1 MNVLAHSTTQV
12 PVTTVQCHA
21 ANLVD
26 LPDGALGC
34 GWFGGTQE
42 GLPDISV
49 WFARQ
54 ENDGSWST
62 PVRVSDDAG
71 KSEQNPVPYM
81 APTGELHLFYTAQ
94 RLGSQDTAEIR
105 SAVSSDGGRTWT
117 RGKVGM
123 SNPHGHGMFV
133 RQPPVQLDSGALV
146 VPVFC
151 CPTPEHGPWVGDD
164 DYSAVMV
171 SQNGGQDWQFH
182 AVPDSTGCVHMNIL
196 QLPDGSFTALYR
208 RRQADFIFRSV
219 SADAIEWSSPEP
231 TALPNNNSSIQA
243 TVLADGR
250 ILLAYNHSSR
260 LDATDRRTSLYEEI
274 DDSAAAGEA
283 TAGTAFWGAPRAPMS
298 LAVSS
303 DGGAT
308 WSRVG
313 NLEEGNGYCLTN
325 NSADGSNRELSYPS
339 VLQMP
344 DGTIRVAYTHFRR
357 TISLASLAPETLR

>member
-1 MNVLAHSTTQV
+1 MNVLTHSASQV

-21 ANLVD
+21 ANLVE

-54 ENDGSWST
+54 ESDGSWAQ
-62 PVRVSDDAG
+62 PVQVSADAD
-71 KSEQNPVPYM
+71 KSEQNPVPYVT
-81 APTGELHLFYTAQ
+81 PSGELHLLYTAQ

-105 SAVSSDGGRTWT
+105 GAVSRDGGRTWA
-117 RGKVGM
+117 RRDVGM
-123 SNPHGHGMFV
+123 VNPHGHGMFV
-133 RQPPVQLDSGALV
+133 RQPPVQLDSGTLL

-151 CPTPEHGPWVGDD
+151 CPTPEHGPWVGDE

-171 SQNGGQDWQFH
+171 SDDGGKDWQFH
-182 AVPDSTGCVHMNIL
+182 AVPESTGCVHMNIL
-196 QLPDGSFTALYR
+196 PLPDGSYTALYR
-208 RRQADFIFRSV
+208 RRQADAIFRSTSTDGIRW
-219 SADAIEWSSPEP
+219 SAPEP
-231 TALPNNNSSIQA
+231 TSLPNNNSSVQA

-250 ILLAYNHSSR
+250 LLLAYNHSSR

-298 LAVSS
+298 LAVSA

-308 WSRVG
+308 WSTLG
-313 NLEEGNGYCLTN
+313 NLEEGDGYCLTN

-339 VLQMP
+339 VLQMA
-344 DGTIRVAYTHFRR
+344 DGTVRVAYTHFRR
-357 TISLASLAPETLR
+357 TITLAILSPENFR